1 MTLRVVSRRTLVI
14 VGGLPPLLE
23 VVHLED
29 QSEADDDSEDGRH
42 ADDRPR
48 QEESHPHT
56 LVVM

>member
-29 QSEADDDSEDGRH
+29 QGETDDDREEGRDS
-42 ADDRPR
+42 DDRPCDE
-48 QEESHPHT
+48 QHDPHT
-56 LVVM
+56 VADA